1 MRLIYK
7 NCIGVLTSASI
18 FSILAVASIILVFI
32 SLPRILP
39 IKAVKN
45 FVTAISNEFGNFVVL
60 SLKITLHLLHRPNWE
75 VEFPPEISKYN
86 WYLGMSNHMSWSDI
100 FILLFISN
108 GKIPLLKFFMKKEL
122 KWIPIVYLIH
132 RTIDMPFVN
141 RHTKEE
147 IQDNPELKKIDF
159 ENSRIAAK
167 KFSRYPSTAFS
178 FAEGTRYS
186 DEKHEAQSSP
196 YRNLLIPKIG
206 ALATAL
212 NGMPEVDTI
221 LDFTIIYKSKKRS
234 AWAYACGEMKDV
246 KIVIKSYPIP
256 YILKNKGFD
265 EQAQYQEDF
274 KNFIEDIWR
283 KKEQIIKQSKF

>member
-1 MRLIYK
+1 M
-7 NCIGVLTSASI
+7 
-18 FSILAVASIILVFI
+18 
-32 SLPRILP
+32 
-39 IKAVKN
+39 
-45 FVTAISNEFGNFVVL
+45 
-60 SLKITLHLLHRPNWE
+60 
-75 VEFPPEISKYN
+75 
-86 WYLGMSNHMSWSDI
+86 
-100 FILLFISN
+100 
-108 GKIPLLKFFMKKEL
+108 
-122 KWIPIVYLIH
+122 
-132 RTIDMPFVN
+132 
-141 RHTKEE
+141 
-147 IQDNPELKKIDF
+147 
-159 ENSRIAAK
+159 
-167 KFSRYPSTAFS
+167 
-178 FAEGTRYS
+178 
-186 DEKHEAQSSP
+186 
-196 YRNLLIPKIG
+196 LIPKIG